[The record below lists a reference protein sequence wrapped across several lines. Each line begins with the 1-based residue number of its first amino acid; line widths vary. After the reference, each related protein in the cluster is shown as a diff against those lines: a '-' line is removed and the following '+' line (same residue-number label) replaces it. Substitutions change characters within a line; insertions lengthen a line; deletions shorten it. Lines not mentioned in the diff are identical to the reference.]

1 MTQHSPTYIVVI
13 EYLSEVDAE
22 DAAIKPFQHE
32 VSRMKSSFAFWNVG
46 ILLAFVVCL
55 NAMPVMAVESSRTI
69 TGQPKPEESIGSA
82 QPPLAPPTDFLYFKI
97 NHVYRSQGK
106 GPFNVLENGS
116 TIQSGDHY
124 KIIFTPN
131 QDCYVYIFQVDSAN
145 MVYSLFPMEQ
155 FGKLTLNNL
164 NPIKAGQTYYIPAEE
179 KSFILD
185 NQTGTER
192 IYFLASFER
201 DPELEAEYQRTV
213 ETQKQRNIEE
223 QLRQIDRLL
232 NYAIDLRGE
241 AEIIVEPD
249 THATTSW
256 QEEGHTF
263 SVLQHRLE
271 NMCDGCVHV
280 LTFTHQ

>member
-1 MTQHSPTYIVVI
+1 MKLRSVFWRTGVLLVLVMC
-13 EYLSEVDAE
+13 LSAV
-22 DAAIKPFQHE
+22 
-32 VSRMKSSFAFWNVG
+32 
-46 ILLAFVVCL
+46 
-55 NAMPVMAVESSRTI
+55 PVAAVESSRTI
-69 TGQPKPEESIGSA
+69 TSQPKPEESLA
-82 QPPLAPPTDFLYFKI
+82 PDQPPSSPPTDFLYFKI

-106 GPFNVLENGS
+106 GAFNVLKNNS
-116 TIQSGDHY
+116 ILQSGDHY

-145 MVYSLFPMEQ
+145 MIYSLFPMEQ

-201 DPELEAEYQRTV
+201 DIELEAEYQRTV
-213 ETQKQRNIEE
+213 EIQKRRNLEE
-223 QLRQIDRLL
+223 QLQQIDKLL
-232 NYAIDLRGE
+232 NYAIDLKGE

-249 THATTSW
+249 AHATTSW
-256 QEEGHTF
+256 QEEGRTF